1 MASISFTILVVASVY
16 QLYKLSSMFF
26 LHLSLTSTSPL
37 MMEVVTKV
45 HKNSLL
51 INIQSS
57 PRTRGGFFKRIEK

>member
-57 PRTRGGFFKRIEK
+57 PAHAEAFKRIEK